1 MRIALRLQIGFLSLA
16 SASALAQDPAA
27 LHQHVV
33 EFIKQAIQ
41 PMPAGDTLL
50 TWNGDRLVLFHTSS
64 RDRAGVRGAL
74 LRADRMLGVADIRWQ
89 EDRPQSFAVGWF
101 TPRGTSIDSLIVRG
115 DVVGNELRLRRS
127 GHADSVVAIPA
138 IRWAV
143 ADYGMDEL
151 LLPVLARASQDR
163 VTQLAVL
170 RPYRLKWDTLT
181 AIESESRGRWSI
193 TRWADRKGERW
204 SMVILDSTRMV
215 WLRRSDHPEDEELPL
230 ESTTLWSVFAQARGE
245 LEPASRPRP

>member
-16 SASALAQDPAA
+16 STNASAQDSAA
-27 LHQHVV
+27 LHQHAV
-33 EFIKQAIQ
+33 EFIKQSIQ

-74 LRADRMLGVADIRWQ
+74 LRADRMLGVADVRWQ
-89 EDRPQSFAVGWF
+89 DRPQSFAVSWF

-115 DVVGNELRLRRS
+115 NVVGNELRVRRS
-127 GHADSVVAIPA
+127 GHADSVVAIPT

-163 VTQLAVL
+163 VTQVAVL
-170 RPYRLKWDTLT
+170 RPYGLKWDTLT

-193 TRWADRKGERW
+193 ARWTDQKGERW

-215 WLRRSDHPEDEELPL
+215 WLRRSDPRGDEELPL
-230 ESTTLWSVFAQARGE
+230 EGTALWSTFAQARSE
-245 LEPASRPRP
+245 LERASRPRR